1 MLESRLEELGVLRA
15 FSRPRVLNDNA
26 FSKSLFST
34 AKYRP
39 DYPSRPFASVEEAR
53 SMGCGIKFVTPHQCH
68 GGDAAEICRHLAV
81 AYEKAGQ
88 SNPRLCS
95 RSTRCWREQ
104 EEMWIKPPP
113 ACRMTQL
120 HYLVRVAWML
130 K

>member
-26 FSKSLFST
+26 FSKSLFFT

-39 DYPSRPFASVEEAR
+39 VYPSRPFASVEDTC
-53 SMGCGIKFVTPHQCH
+53 SIGGGIKFVTPHQRH
-68 GGDAAEICRHLAV
+68 GGDAAEICCHLAV
-81 AYEKAGQ
+81 SYEKAGQ

-95 RSTRCWREQ
+95 RSTRCWRQQ
-104 EEMWIKPPP
+104 EEMWIK
-113 ACRMTQL
+113 AQAAYRMAQL
-120 HYLVRVAWML
+120 LYLVRVAWML